1 MEAMRM
7 MVRLCGMV
15 ALVLSAAACG
25 LGDVPRAPEVGA
37 AAPEYAAV
45 DLAGDTISLESLQ
58 GEVVLLNVWA
68 TWCLPCREETP
79 ALQRLHERLNDQGLR
94 IVGVSIDARGE
105 TQAVA
110 DFVESYGVT
119 YDIWLDPAEQ
129 IISTYRVIGV
139 PNTYLI
145 DRDGIIRWKHIGP
158 VLDDD
163 PQLLAMLEEALQG

>member
-1 MEAMRM
+1 MIT
-7 MVRLCGMV
+7 RLGGTV
-15 ALVLSAAACG
+15 VLLLSLAACG
-25 LGDVPRAPEVGA
+25 LGDIPRAPEVGA
-37 AAPEYAAV
+37 GAPEYSAV
-45 DLAGDTISLESLQ
+45 DLAGDTISLASLQ

-79 ALQRLHERLNDQGLR
+79 ALQRLHERLSGEGLR
-94 IVGVSIDARGE
+94 IVGVSVDSRGE

-145 DRDGIIRWKHIGP
+145 DREGIIRWKHIGP

-163 PQLLAMLEEALQG
+163 PQLLAHLEEALQR